1 MAQGDPQGWES
12 LGVNDPLLYKANL
25 RLNRETGVGQTKQDI
40 KVVTNRDNGNYDV
53 YSTAFGAGDKKLFGY
68 NASNDKIIV
77 DPNNKAIYDQFFTG
91 PRSQQLT
98 DLNKSVKQATLK
110 LAENNVSGGSNSTSQ
125 AALNRLKQTP
135 GYKSIAAAPAVA
147 PDAQGGTP
155 PTSEQSAA
163 AAKEAKSFKKGT
175 RKGKGSYD
183 TNMKYPINLK
193 SEVQDVIRFSILE
206 YSPSLAKENR
216 SESGLGSGKSRVVTL
231 EGNNPIIKGST
242 RIGMITLPIPAGISD
257 GNPVGWQQGDANA
270 LQMAGIGAVDAFFSG
285 STPEQVGQGLSQ
297 GGKAVLESG
306 DLSAAVRGFFV
317 SQLTNQSAMQR
328 TQGAVLNN
336 NAELLFSGP
345 GLRQFSFQFLF
356 YPREPKEAIMVRKI
370 IRAFKQAMSVK
381 RSATSLLLKS
391 PHTFAIQYM
400 TSKDGKAV
408 AHPYLNRFKECALT
422 SCSVDYTP
430 EGTYMTYSSRGN
442 PDGDE
447 KSMTAY
453 RMTLSFS
460 ELEPLFDDE
469 YGESDYDNVGF

>member
-1 MAQGDPQGWES
+1 
-12 LGVNDPLLYKANL
+12 
-25 RLNRETGVGQTKQDI
+25 
-40 KVVTNRDNGNYDV
+40 
-53 YSTAFGAGDKKLFGY
+53 
-68 NASNDKIIV
+68 
-77 DPNNKAIYDQFFTG
+77 
-91 PRSQQLT
+91 
-98 DLNKSVKQATLK
+98 
-110 LAENNVSGGSNSTSQ
+110 
-125 AALNRLKQTP
+125 
-135 GYKSIAAAPAVA
+135 
-147 PDAQGGTP
+147 
-155 PTSEQSAA
+155 
-163 AAKEAKSFKKGT
+163 
-175 RKGKGSYD
+175 
-183 TNMKYPINLK
+183 MKYPINLQ

-257 GNPVGWQQGDANA
+257 SNTAGWQQGEANA

-297 GGKAVLESG
+297 GGEAVLKSG

-317 SQLTNQSAMQR
+317 NQLTNQSAMQR

-336 NAELLFSGP
+336 NLELLFSGP
-345 GLRQFSFQFLF
+345 GLRQFSFAFLF
-356 YPREPKEAIMVRKI
+356 YPREPNEAKMVRQI

-400 TSKDGKAV
+400 TSIGGKTV

-430 EGTYMTYSSRGN
+430 DGTYMTYDGN
-442 PDGDE
+442 E

-453 RMTLSFS
+453 RLSLSFQ

-469 YGESDYDNVGF
+469 YNEIDGNKDLEIGF